1 MKTNR
6 VYGVLLIVANVLLI
20 VMICVLSQR
29 MDKKPPKIEF
39 EGSTQAEYEPGMDE
53 SLLKEGVRAIDD
65 RDGDIS
71 QRVVVEKIVENTDNT
86 SVTVYYAASDRAG
99 NVVRASRVFALSEE
113 KEPEA
118 SYGNR
123 ISH

>member
-39 EGSTQAEYEPGMDE
+39 EGSSQAEYEPGMDE
-53 SLLKEGVRAIDD
+53 SLLKEGVRATDD

-113 KEPEA
+113 KESEA
-118 SYGNR
+118 YYGNR
-123 ISH
+123 ILH